1 MRKLSLFC
9 LSVVCVSALF
19 FVLPAFGGEKQVFV
33 KKELKTWDREKVAG
47 GEGILA
53 GKFSFTR
60 NDPGPEENV
69 IKEIGWMTLQPGH
82 SIGMHQHKDN
92 EDAYLIIFGE
102 GSFLDSE
109 GKETV
114 VTGGDITIAR
124 AGQSHALKNI
134 GNVPLIFLDIVAK
147 K

>member
-1 MRKLSLFC
+1 MRKISLICLSL
-9 LSVVCVSALF
+9 VCVSVLF
-19 FVLPAFGGEKQVFV
+19 LAGEAVGGEKQVFT

-60 NDPGPEENV
+60 NDPGPAENV
-69 IKEIGWMTLQPGH
+69 INEIGWMTLQPGH
-82 SIGMHQHKDN
+82 SIGMHQHRDN

-102 GSFLDSE
+102 GVFTDSE

-114 VTGGDITIAR
+114 VTGGDVTIAR
-124 AGQSHALKNI
+124 AGQSHALKNT
-134 GNVPLIFLDIVAK
+134 GNLPLIFLDIVAK